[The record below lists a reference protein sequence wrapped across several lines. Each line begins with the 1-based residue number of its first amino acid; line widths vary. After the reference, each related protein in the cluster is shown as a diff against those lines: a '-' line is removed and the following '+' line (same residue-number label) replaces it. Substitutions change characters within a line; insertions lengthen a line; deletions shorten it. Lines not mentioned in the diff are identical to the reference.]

1 MRAHYFARNIDN
13 IWVCSSPNCNQVEK
27 GFQSNKRKFG
37 KLYSA
42 PQNRCKCGAKIL
54 EAIICRQCGEIFLAG
69 YEENGIL
76 NNTKPLLSETK
87 KQTIVYKKEL
97 LEIVDYQDKKYAV
110 LIGTDA
116 NCTGCTVLEVEKII
130 DDTMSFYPVES
141 ADIANQVFEIFKEH
155 AKDTFSFE

>member
-1 MRAHYFARNIDN
+1 MEETI
-13 IWVCSSPNCNQVEK
+13 IV
-27 GFQSNKRKFG
+27 
-37 KLYSA
+37 LT
-42 PQNRCKCGAKIL
+42 L
-54 EAIICRQCGEIFLAG
+54 EDG
-69 YEENGIL
+69 
-76 NNTKPLLSETK
+76 SEAEF
-87 KQTIVYKKEL
+87 EL